1 MTRAQLAGVILGLSL
16 VAALTI
22 VRASDPQPL
31 RLAREATFDQYQRL
45 APRRFESMPVRVVD
59 IDEASLQQFG
69 QWPWPR
75 DRMAAMIEKLT
86 ELGAAAIAFDILFAE
101 PDRLSPRT
109 VLRDVPGIDP
119 ALLDRLPD
127 NDEIFAGSI
136 AGKPVILG
144 YGISN
149 EGNYR
154 PQIKAGIA
162 FMGESP
168 IAAP

>member
-1 MTRAQLAGVILGLSL
+1 
-16 VAALTI
+16 
-22 VRASDPQPL
+22 
-31 RLAREATFDQYQRL
+31 
-45 APRRFESMPVRVVD
+45 
-59 IDEASLQQFG
+59 
-69 QWPWPR
+69 R
-75 DRMAAMIEKLT
+75 DRMAALVEKLT

-168 IAAP
+168 IAAPPPIKAATPLRPQLEANSAGIGHISLNPG